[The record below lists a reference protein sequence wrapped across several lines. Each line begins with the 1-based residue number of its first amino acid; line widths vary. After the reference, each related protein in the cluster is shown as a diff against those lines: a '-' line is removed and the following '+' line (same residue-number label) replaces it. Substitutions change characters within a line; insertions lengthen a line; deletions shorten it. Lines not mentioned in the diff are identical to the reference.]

1 MKTTLKATH
10 RESGMSVLQTGS
22 AATTSVRH
30 VATPMLGASDLRGGG
45 AASQA
50 VTERLVAEHARN
62 LSEQFQVLI
71 GRGFGHQQHE
81 QRRYRLAVGRVEW
94 QRPSQARECRD
105 RVRKALE
112 PGVRKGNA
120 LSVAAFARWTSS

>member
-1 MKTTLKATH
+1 
-10 RESGMSVLQTGS
+10 MSVLQTGS
-22 AATTSVRH
+22 AATTSVRQ
-30 VATPMLGASDLRGGG
+30 VATPMLDASDLRGGG